1 MPKRNMR
8 KPKYGET
15 DNPNVLAHRM
25 IEVTRGL
32 SETPKS
38 ERSSLVSQVMAEMGR
53 KGEKIG
59 GERRLQTMTRD
70 ESSQVALNA
79 AKTTLGEEQTT
90 IELNRNRH

>member
-15 DNPNVLAHRM
+15 DDPNVLAHRM
-25 IEVTRGL
+25 VELTRGL

-53 KGEKIG
+53 KGENIG
-59 GERRLQTMTRD
+59 GERRLQTMTRE

-79 AKTTLGEEQTT
+79 AKRRWGKSKPLSS
-90 IELNRNRH
+90 